1 MPDIS
6 EELRTEWREEG
17 GDKTVTVKKEGTC
30 SDNDD
35 EESLLGRRW
44 TSL

>member
-6 EELRTEWREEG
+6 EDLRTEWREG
-17 GDKTVTVKKEGTC
+17 GDKTVTVKKEGTR

>member
-6 EELRTEWREEG
+6 EELRTEWREG

-35 EESLLGRRW
+35 ESLLGRRW

>member
-6 EELRTEWREEG
+6 EELRTAWSEW
-17 GDKTVTVKKEGTC
+17 GDKTVTVKKEGTR
-30 SDNDD
+30 SDND

>member
-6 EELRTEWREEG
+6 EELRTEWREG
-17 GDKTVTVKKEGTC
+17 GRDKTVTVKKEGTR
-30 SDNDD
+30 SDND

>member
-6 EELRTEWREEG
+6 EDLRTEWREG
-17 GDKTVTVKKEGTC
+17 GDKTVSVKKEGTR
-30 SDNDD
+30 SDND

>member
-6 EELRTEWREEG
+6 EDLRTEWREG
-17 GDKTVTVKKEGTC
+17 GDKTVTVKKEGTW
-30 SDNDD
+30 SDND